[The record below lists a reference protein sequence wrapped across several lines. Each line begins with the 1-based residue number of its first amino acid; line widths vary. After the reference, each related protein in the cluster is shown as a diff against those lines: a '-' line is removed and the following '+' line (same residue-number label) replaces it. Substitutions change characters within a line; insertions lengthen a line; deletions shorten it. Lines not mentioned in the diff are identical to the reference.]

1 MLCIFSVQGNSNYN
15 YNKIAIYIYIV
26 GILVRPQPATARL
39 NLLFLDSS
47 AEQDPGASGRGYLTI
62 EAEISVRSLLC
73 SESGITH

>member
-1 MLCIFSVQGNSNYN
+1 MSFLQGQTSFPG
-15 YNKIAIYIYIV
+15 ARGLEPQSGV